1 MATTTTNNTSQA
13 DKQQQ
18 QQQQQQQ
25 DTFSVLVQ
33 TGRDNWAGEVI
44 ENVVGSEEEEHQSS
58 VREDDL
64 SQVENKIL
72 QKKRM
77 FHASRYLELKNL
89 PDGVR
94 DEDIVAAFP
103 DLEITS
109 ITIDKP
115 DVRVKAGARLKLAR
129 PELLD
134 SWPVSRQVVFV
145 CNKEVSVCVGSSEGW
160 LCVAGL
166 PPDTEEEEFR
176 QLVG

>member
-94 DEDIVAAFP
+94 DEVNIFHSKY
-103 DLEITS
+103 T
-109 ITIDKP
+109 
-115 DVRVKAGARLKLAR
+115 AG
-129 PELLD
+129 
-134 SWPVSRQVVFV
+134 W
-145 CNKEVSVCVGSSEGW
+145 
-160 LCVAGL
+160 
-166 PPDTEEEEFR
+166 
-176 QLVG
+176 